1 MSDDVLRNWGNFE
14 APHGDDPYPLYAGLR
29 QEAPVH
35 RATLPDGRVAWVI
48 SRYGDAREAL
58 LNPLLFKDLDRAQA
72 LNPAAVPGR
81 LPPAL
86 FGRNMLSAD
95 PPDHTRL
102 RSLVSRA
109 FTPSRMEV
117 LRPRVQEITDRLLD
131 EMTGHDPADLVAEFA
146 FPLPITVIC
155 EMLGVPVADR
165 HRLRSMFNRLF
176 TLLPGPVADGELHQ
190 TATDLIR
197 YFTALLD
204 HKRAYPAD
212 DLLSGL
218 IVACHGDERLTQ
230 EELLSTTFLLVLAG
244 HETTVNLIANGTVAL
259 LRHPD
264 QLAALR
270 ADDSLIGPAVEEF
283 LRYDG
288 PVQHATFRFSAEAV
302 EIGGVTIP
310 AHQPVLILL
319 AGANRDPERFAHPDA
334 LDVGR
339 SDNHHL
345 AFGHGIHFCLGAP
358 LARLEGQIAFRAL
371 LRRFPDLSLAVP
383 DDDIHWRYGL
393 VLRAL
398 PELPVHLAPVRIGNG
413 EPGVPQVP
421 SPSPA
426 VTEEVTA

>member
-14 APHGDDPYPLYAGLR
+14 APQGDDPYPLYAGLR
-29 QEAPVH
+29 DEAPVH
-35 RATLPDGRVAWVI
+35 QVTLPDGRDVWIV
-48 SRYGDAREAL
+48 SRYQDARNAL
-58 LNPLLFKDLDRAQA
+58 LNPLLFKDLDRAKA
-72 LNPAAVPGR
+72 LNPAAVPAR

-86 FGRNMLSAD
+86 FGRHMLSAD
-95 PPDHTRL
+95 PPGHTRL

-109 FTPSRMEV
+109 FTPSRIEA
-117 LRPRVQEITDRLLD
+117 LRPRIQEITDRLLD
-131 EMTGHDPADLVAEFA
+131 EMAGHDPADLVAEFA

-155 EMLGVPVADR
+155 EMLGVPVEDR
-165 HRLRSMFNRLF
+165 HRLRLLFTRLF
-176 TLLPGPVADGELHQ
+176 GLLPSPEADGALRQ
-190 TATDLIR
+190 TAADLIQ

-204 HKRAYPAD
+204 DKRAHPAED
-212 DLLSGL
+212 VLSGL
-218 IVACHGDERLTQ
+218 IAACDGDERLTQ

-270 ADDSLIGPAVEEF
+270 ADESLIAPAVEEF

-288 PVQHATFRFSAEAV
+288 PVQHATFRFSAEPV

-319 AGANRDPERFAHPDA
+319 AGANRDPERFADPDA
-334 LDVGR
+334 LDVRR

-358 LARLEGQIAFRAL
+358 LARLEGQIAFRSL
-371 LRRFPDLSLAVP
+371 LRRFPDLRLAVP
-383 DDDIHWRYGL
+383 LEDVHWRYGL
-393 VLRAL
+393 VLRSL
-398 PELPVHLAPVRIGNG
+398 PELPVHLAS
-413 EPGVPQVP
+413 GVLQAP

-426 VTEEVTA
+426 ITEEVTA